1 MGNPHV
7 AHCHSY
13 VTRREAY
20 GHFPASRNRQ
30 LLGFVLSDFATDGV
44 SKPGTAIMAEE
55 WETTVTPSGLHYEF
69 EYDEDSADDEEEPS
83 DGWVRVGLWVVE
95 YQEPL
100 GLGSTGEANARQD
113 MATAEASACP
123 VQEVTEDTPS
133 SSSEADDDLGTPVS
147 AVNGGATS
155 TDPNAKRTQESPSR
169 PASTSLW
176 ARLDVDPDHCDT
188 NANMCGL
195 AVMYRVQSSKPV
207 SPLVVAQAVFVGE
220 GVRGISIA
228 HQIGRR
234 YMAVE
239 RCSFRPGYVCRVEFH
254 RLDDLVKTGDPALY
268 SLDPGLLPDK
278 ELSQDA
284 DFDPGAFGESEDVDF
299 DGPKDE
305 DEETRNA
312 GTRCKKKKKRSTRKK
327 SSTKKA
333 SSSKKKKGSSKKK
346 TVKISGKGTSGDV
359 VNPTDLGRTTTM
371 TSAFRIPAGTIG
383 LDVAVVEGTTGFLFL
398 CASAAEPIVRE
409 VELAGHAV
417 DDSFHFMPVPVMD
430 ALPLTADQNIMFF
443 VLSKLRL
450 HAARRCCCGVC
461 SPGTWLTH
469 TV

>member
-1 MGNPHV
+1 
-7 AHCHSY
+7 
-13 VTRREAY
+13 
-20 GHFPASRNRQ
+20 
-30 LLGFVLSDFATDGV
+30 
-44 SKPGTAIMAEE
+44 MAEE

-69 EYDEDSADDEEEPS
+69 RYDGDSGG
-83 DGWVRVGLWVVE
+83 DGETPNDVGVQAGLWVVE

-123 VQEVTEDTPS
+123 VQEVTKDTPPS
-133 SSSEADDDLGTPVS
+133 SSAASDDLRTP
-147 AVNGGATS
+147 ATALNGQAS
-155 TDPNAKRTQESPSR
+155 SVDPNAKRTQESPSR

-195 AVMYRVQSSKPV
+195 AVKYRVQNSKPV
-207 SPLVVAQAVFVGE
+207 SPLVVTQAVFVGE

-228 HQIGRR
+228 RQVGRR

-239 RCSFRPGYVCRVEFH
+239 RCSFRPGYVCRIEFH
-254 RLDDLVKTGDPALY
+254 RLDNLVEVGSPPLL

-284 DFDPGAFGESEDVDF
+284 NFDPGAFGESEDVDF

-312 GTRCKKKKKRSTRKK
+312 GTRCKKKKKRSKRKN

-333 SSSKKKKGSSKKK
+333 SSSKKKGSSKKK

-417 DDSFHFMPVPVMD
+417 DDSFHFMPTPVMD
-430 ALPLTADQNIMFF
+430 AVPLTADQNIMFF
-443 VLSKLRL
+443 VLSKLHL
-450 HAARRCCCGVC
+450 LATRRCCCSVWTAYPCCLSVHLDAGCDCSARRAQVRPRGMGLHTPPAGC
-461 SPGTWLTH
+461 SPRCVPGTRWLH
-469 TV
+469 GA